1 MTNKKSIPVDSY
13 RVDENAPGS
22 GEYVAATA
30 AGRELRGKI
39 LSNESSRRAYDQ
51 MTETIERNQ
60 ANLALVRRA
69 RLLTQAT
76 VAEVMGMDQSEVS
89 RLEHRTDLLLSTA
102 RRFIQATGGDLCLV
116 ARYPDGDIELFIGE
130 DALDEVEMPTEVRA

>member
-1 MTNKKSIPVDSY
+1 MENLEDSIQRLEDEEMMEDRMTNKKSIPVDSY

-51 MTETIERNQ
+51 MT
-60 ANLALVRRA
+60 AA
-69 RLLTQAT
+69 
-76 VAEVMGMDQSEVS
+76 VS
-89 RLEHRTDLLLSTA
+89 PSPLSTNPYN
-102 RRFIQATGGDLCLV
+102 ILKKGGPS
-116 ARYPDGDIELFIGE
+116 A
-130 DALDEVEMPTEVRA
+130 